1 MQAIDLEGGLDRDC
15 GGHYC
20 GDGCGLGD
28 VFPRIETVNC
38 SDADKVNYAGQLVEK
53 IGDICLTPDELRQHQ
68 IVTDEYAKLVR
79 ILKERE

>member
-1 MQAIDLEGGLDRDC
+1 M
-15 GGHYC
+15 
-20 GDGCGLGD
+20 
-28 VFPRIETVNC
+28 NC